1 MMNPVI
7 DIGEKFKKL
16 YDEQPVIIRSPG
28 RINLIG
34 EHTDYNMG
42 YVLPGAIDKAIYFA
56 IAPRDDKFSRLY
68 AVDMHDG
75 YDFSIDN
82 IQNSEKRW
90 PNYLLGV
97 VDQLKKAGYHFNG
110 FNCVFGG
117 DIPIGAG
124 LSSSAAVEAGL
135 AFALNTIFD
144 LKIDKLTLVT
154 LAQKAE
160 NEFVGVQCGIMDQ
173 FINMFG
179 MDNKVLRLDCRSLEF
194 ESFPFQ
200 FGDITILLFN
210 TNVSHTLA
218 SSEYNKRRIECSEG
232 VKLIQRKFSE
242 VQSLRDVTPEMLDK
256 SAPALGSIL
265 YRRCKY
271 VVEENLRLL
280 QVCESLNAHNLNE
293 VGDAMYKAH
302 EGLSRDYEVS
312 CAELDYLVSLVKDV
326 PGVYG
331 ARMMGGGFGGCT
343 INLVAKGNVED
354 VGTLVRKQY
363 RKKFHHDPDM
373 YEMSL
378 SEGTHIVTEHENIQ
392 LSW

>member
-1 MMNPVI
+1 MNHAIAVE
-7 DIGEKFKKL
+7 EKFKKL
-16 YDEQPVIIRSPG
+16 YSEQPLIIRSPG

-56 IAPRDDKFSRLY
+56 IAPRDDSRSQLY
-68 AVDMHDG
+68 AADMHEG
-75 YDFSIDN
+75 YEFSLHD
-82 IQNSEKRW
+82 IQKSEKRW
-90 PNYLLGV
+90 PDYLSGV
-97 VDQLKKAGYHFNG
+97 VDQLKKAGYDFNG

-135 AFALNTIFD
+135 AFALDHIFD
-144 LKIDKLTLVT
+144 LKMDKLTLVT

-179 MDNKVLRLDCRSLEF
+179 MEDKVLRLDCQSLAF

-200 FGDITILLFN
+200 FDDVAIILFN
-210 TNVSHTLA
+210 SNVSHTLA
-218 SSEYNKRRIECSEG
+218 SSEYNKRKRECSEG
-232 VKLIQRKFSE
+232 VKLLQQNFPRVKG
-242 VQSLRDVTPEMLDK
+242 LRDVTLQMLGEA
-256 SAPALGSIL
+256 APMLGPTL
-265 YRRCKY
+265 LRRCRY
-271 VVEENLRLL
+271 VVEENVRLL
-280 QVCESLNAHNLNE
+280 QVCESLNAGNLTE
-293 VGDAMYKAH
+293 VGDAMYRTH

-312 CAELDYLVSLVKDV
+312 CAELDSLVSIVKGV

-343 INLVAKGNVED
+343 INLVAKDNVAD
-354 VGTLVRKQY
+354 VETLVKIQY
-363 RKKFHHDPDM
+363 KNKFNREADM
-373 YEMSL
+373 YVMSL
-378 SEGTHIVTEHENIQ
+378 SEGTNVVTETANIRF
-392 LSW
+392 S